1 MALTSL
7 VLIVDDHDDTREM
20 LDEILRQEGFS
31 TRVARD
37 GREALDILASSAD
50 PCAILLD
57 HRMPNMDGV
66 QFLDFRASHPALARA
81 PVIFVSGDPNGLAEA
96 AGKGAVTVRKP
107 YQIEDLLELVRELCS
122 EKAEATGT

>member
-7 VLIVDDHDDTREM
+7 VVIVDDNEDTREA
-20 LDEILRQEGFS
+20 LDEILRQDGFS

-37 GREALDILASSAD
+37 GREAVEILASSDD

-66 QFLDFRASHPALARA
+66 EFLDFRNSHKALART
-81 PVIFVSGDPNGLAEA
+81 PVIFISGDLQGLAQA
-96 AGKGAVTVRKP
+96 AGKGAIPIRKP
-107 YQIEDLLELVRELCS
+107 YRVDELVDRVRELCS
-122 EKAEATGT
+122 EKEEAVRA

>member
-7 VLIVDDHDDTREM
+7 VLIVDDHDDTREA

-37 GREALDILASSAD
+37 GREAVEILASSDD

-66 QFLDFRASHPALARA
+66 QFLDFRANHPGLARA
-81 PVIFVSGDPNGLAEA
+81 PVVFISGDPHGLVQATER
-96 AGKGAVTVRKP
+96 GAVPVRKP
-107 YQIEDLLELVRELCS
+107 YRIEDLLDLVRDLCNS
-122 EKAEATGT
+122 TPEAAEA

>member
-31 TRVARD
+31 TRTARD
-37 GREALDILASSAD
+37 GREAVELLASSDD

-57 HRMPNMDGV
+57 HRMPNMDGM
-66 QFLDFRASHPALARA
+66 QFLDFRVNHPGLARA

-96 AGKGAVTVRKP
+96 AEKGAVPVRKP
-107 YQIEDLLELVRELCS
+107 YRIEDLLDLVRELCS